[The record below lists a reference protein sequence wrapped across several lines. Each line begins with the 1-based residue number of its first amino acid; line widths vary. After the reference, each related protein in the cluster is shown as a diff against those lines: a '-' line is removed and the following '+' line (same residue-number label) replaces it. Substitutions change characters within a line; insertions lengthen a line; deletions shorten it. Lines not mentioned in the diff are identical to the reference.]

1 MMHLATHNPP
11 STDNAAARLVLAS
24 ASPRRSVLLALAGIP
39 FVVRP
44 SHAEEDDL
52 PLPPALAASLPPLP
66 LTDHDHPTIRAWRK
80 AHDVQQQVPT
90 LPVLAADTVV
100 VLDTVVLNKP
110 DDAAHARTMLRA
122 LAGRTHRVYTGLC
135 MGAPS
140 LPQPLLRVVQSDV
153 TLAALDDATIVD
165 YVATGE
171 PLDKAGGYG
180 IQGLG
185 GQLIT
190 NVRGSHTAVVGL
202 PLPTTWELLEAVGLP
217 PVVSPATAY
226 ARWLDQRVPTTETPL
241 WVASQP

>member
-1 MMHLATHNPP
+1 MVHLAAHNQPT
-11 STDNAAARLVLAS
+11 TDSAAAQLVLAS
-24 ASPRRSVLLALAGIP
+24 ASPRRHELLSLAGIP

-44 SHAEEDDL
+44 SHAEEDDV
-52 PLPPALAASLPPLP
+52 PLPPALAAALPPLS
-66 LTDHDHPTIRAWRK
+66 LDDYDHPTVRAWRK
-80 AHDVQQQVPT
+80 AHDVQQQEPA

-122 LAGRTHRVYTGLC
+122 LAGRTHHVYTGLC
-135 MGAPS
+135 LSAPS
-140 LPQPLLRVVQSDV
+140 LAQPLLRVVQSDV

-185 GQLIT
+185 GQLVT
-190 NVRGSHTAVVGL
+190 DVRGSHTAVVGL
-202 PLPTTWELLEAVGLP
+202 PLPTTWELLAAVGLH

-226 ARWLDQRVPTTETPL
+226 ARWLDQRVNTTETPL